1 MLKKDYLH
9 LLKNKPW
16 QEMKD
21 FFNTMPV
28 HDIKPIAQLDIN
40 TDEWIKFTVDNFDDV
55 QQKYEI
61 PKEHYGEMANKWAK
75 VNNELG
81 RNEHNTWELN
91 YGMNGDSNE
100 RLIELLGEK
109 NLRKLNVIRETVLM
123 RLIVKFPGHGL
134 AWHQDEAGSYKKK
147 MGIDFDENFMTEK
160 GTLKRLWFSLQD
172 WEDGHVMQ
180 ISKTVLSDVKKG
192 AVYQIPWGAGHASSN
207 FGYTPQ
213 MTVSFTGV
221 IND

>member
-1 MLKKDYLH
+1 MLKKDYIE
-9 LLKNKPW
+9 LLQNKPW

-21 FFNTMPV
+21 YFDSMPA
-28 HDIKPIAQLDIN
+28 HEIKPITQLDID
-40 TDEWIKFTVDNFDDV
+40 TEEWIKFTVDNFDDV
-55 QQKYEI
+55 QQKYEM
-61 PKEHYGEMANKWAK
+61 PKEHYGEMANKWAT
-75 VNNELG
+75 VNNHLG

-100 RLIELLGEK
+100 KLIDLLGEK
-109 NLRKLNVIRETVLM
+109 NLNTLKVNRDTVLI

-134 AWHQDEAGSYKKK
+134 AWHHDEAGSYKKK
-147 MGIDFDENFMTEK
+147 MGIDFDEKFVTK
-160 GTLKRLWFSLQD
+160 HGTLKRLWFSLQD

-192 AVYQIPWGAGHASSN
+192 EVYQIPWGVGHASSN
-207 FGYTPQ
+207 FGYKPQ

-221 IND
+221 VND

>member
-1 MLKKDYLH
+1 MLKHEYEK
-9 LLKNKPW
+9 LLKDKPW
-16 QEMKD
+16 QEMEDYFKA
-21 FFNTMPV
+21 MPPCE
-28 HDIKPIAQLDIN
+28 IKPIGQLDIN
-40 TDEWIKFTVDNFDDV
+40 TEDWVQFTLDNFDDV

-61 PKEHYGEMANKWAK
+61 PKDHYGELANKWASI
-75 VNNELG
+75 NNTLG

-100 RLIELLGEK
+100 KLLDLLGDK
-109 NLRKLNVIRETVLM
+109 NLEKMNVIRDTVLI

-134 AWHQDEAGSYKKK
+134 AWHQDEAGSYRKK
-147 MGIDFDENFMTEK
+147 MDLDFDENFITNK
-160 GTLKRLWFSLQD
+160 GTLKRLWFSVQD

-192 AVYQIPWGAGHASSN
+192 EVYQIPWNVGHASSN
-207 FGYTPQ
+207 FGYKPQ

-221 IND
+221 VK